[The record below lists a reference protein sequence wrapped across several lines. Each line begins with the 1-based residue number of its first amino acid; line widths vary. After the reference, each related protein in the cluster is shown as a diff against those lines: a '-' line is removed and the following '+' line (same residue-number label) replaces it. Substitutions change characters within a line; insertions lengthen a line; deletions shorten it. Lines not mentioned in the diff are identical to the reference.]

1 MLQGQVPD
9 GEGLKLGIAG
19 IDAPLVIVI
28 QLTQAGSHFAAA
40 GAGSRYHDQGMAGLN
55 VVIFAQALIAD
66 DMGHIGGISGDGIVP
81 VAADPQL
88 FQPVKESVRR
98 ILSAVTG
105 QHHAA
110 HIQPHVPENINQA
123 EDVLIIGD
131 TQIPPHFILL
141 NVPGVDGD
149 DAADVVLH
157 GRLLAQGLDRRLVEL
172 VRLYVVVAPD
182 EEVGAVG
189 TTLLLAQVQQGGDD
203 ILLPPHLGEDLGV
216 PVLKGHDGLQ
226 TQGVAHKGSCRGHP
240 ARLFGKAQIQG
251 GKHHPHPVDPV
262 LDEVH
267 NLPGLFPLGRH
278 LGALHHG
285 VAVAHGISTGVDDV
299 DMEGFLGLGVVLEEF
314 VPGLDGILI
323 GGRALGV
330 DGGVDEVGVP
340 LLPGLFKAL
349 LEHKGGQLGVGG
361 NLGGRQKHAVKLLG
375 GKVHAVPVLLVSH
388 GDGEGKYLDVQ
399 LLPESG
405 GNISGGISQKFN
417 VSHSGL
423 LH

>member
-1 MLQGQVPD
+1 MEGVDHVHIIQIGGSGLIGKVDRMLQGQVPD

-40 GAGSRYHDQGMAGLN
+40 RAGSRYYDQGMAGLN

-149 DAADVVLH
+149 DDLHIILQLLKHPDLAVRFKARQYPGGMIVVKQLPAEFQIQ
-157 GRLLAQGLDRRLVEL
+157 LPAEL
-172 VRLYVVVAPD
+172 VDPLFDLFRLRSEIFLIVKPNGSHD
-182 EEVGAVG
+182 ERPLSFVFKHINKSIAQAVG
-189 TTLLLAQVQQGGDD
+189 
-203 ILLPPHLGEDLGV
+203 
-216 PVLKGHDGLQ
+216 
-226 TQGVAHKGSCRGHP
+226 
-240 ARLFGKAQIQG
+240 FGKMP
-251 GKHHPHPVDPV
+251 GKK
-262 LDEVH
+262 
-267 NLPGLFPLGRH
+267 R
-278 LGALHHG
+278 
-285 VAVAHGISTGVDDV
+285 
-299 DMEGFLGLGVVLEEF
+299 
-314 VPGLDGILI
+314 
-323 GGRALGV
+323 
-330 DGGVDEVGVP
+330 
-340 LLPGLFKAL
+340 
-349 LEHKGGQLGVGG
+349 
-361 NLGGRQKHAVKLLG
+361 
-375 GKVHAVPVLLVSH
+375 
-388 GDGEGKYLDVQ
+388 
-399 LLPESG
+399 
-405 GNISGGISQKFN
+405 
-417 VSHSGL
+417 
-423 LH
+423 